1 MTSAVQS
8 AEVPIVPY
16 ASGRV
21 YFDADSHI
29 METLDWL
36 HSHATPAEAALINP
50 LSPKNAGPG
59 VEKAIKIAEARRQ
72 SPEATAEL
80 LKQPLISGPKGWF
93 AFGAST
99 SQERSRALDL
109 LGFERQLVFPT
120 FALGQFARSADE
132 DVVYA
137 GTRALNRGMGRFCAE
152 DKRLLPV
159 GFLPLHNAA
168 RALEALDAGLADGV
182 RAFWVSADCAA
193 GRSPAHVDNEP
204 IWARL
209 AERRTPVI
217 LHIGAGSLAPAGY
230 HNNGRPKP
238 QDWLGGGEN
247 LRARDWPAAAHAAQN
262 FLSALT
268 LDGVFER
275 HPQLHCGVIE
285 LGGTWVPG
293 FLRLLDHAAKQFR
306 KSDPLL
312 ESLQL
317 TPSEYFK
324 RQVRIS
330 LFPFEDAG
338 WLIKDSGEE
347 LFMFASDYP
356 HPEGGRDP
364 IARFEASLNA
374 HAIGDAARE
383 RFYSENFRHLMQL

>member
-1 MTSAVQS
+1 MTSEAQS
-8 AEVPIVPY
+8 AEVPVPY
-16 ASGRV
+16 AQGRV

-36 HSHATPAEAALINP
+36 HSHATPAEAALIAP

-59 VEKAIKIAEARRQ
+59 VEKAIRAAETRR
-72 SPEATAEL
+72 SSAEATAEL

-93 AFGAST
+93 AYGAST

-109 LGFERQLVFPT
+109 LGFSRQLIFPT
-120 FALGQFARSADE
+120 FALGQFARSTDQ

-137 GTRALNRGMGRFCAE
+137 GTNALNRGMGRFCAE
-152 DKRLLPV
+152 DPRLLPV
-159 GFLPLHNAA
+159 GFLPLHDSQ
-168 RALEALDAGLADGV
+168 RALQALEIGLDAGV
-182 RAFWVSADCAA
+182 RAFWASADAVG

-217 LHIGAGSLAPAGY
+217 LHIGAGSLAPAAY
-230 HNNGRPKP
+230 HNNGRPRP

-275 HPQLHCGVIE
+275 HPELRCGVIE
-285 LGGTWVPG
+285 LGGTWMPG

-306 KSDPLL
+306 KSEPLL
-312 ESLQL
+312 ESLTL

-324 RQVRIS
+324 RQVRVS

-338 WLIKDSGEE
+338 WLIRECGEE

-374 HAIGDAARE
+374 HAIAEPARE
-383 RFYSENFRHLMQL
+383 RFYSGNFRELMQL